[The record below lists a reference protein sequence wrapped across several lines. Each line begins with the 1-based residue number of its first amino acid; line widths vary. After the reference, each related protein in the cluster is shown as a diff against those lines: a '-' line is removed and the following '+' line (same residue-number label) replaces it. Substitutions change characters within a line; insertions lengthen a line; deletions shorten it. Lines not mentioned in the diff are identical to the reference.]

1 MSGNEIDRVIE
12 KHMKRIAKLLP
23 DSFETEDL
31 LEDLKSHIY
40 ESYND
45 KVQKNPD
52 DDELYLITEV
62 LEALGTP
69 EEIAEE
75 YGKVQIEEEE
85 IKSNP
90 DRWIYYTMRLMLTI
104 LVVVLASWVVSIA
117 TEGAV
122 DFMFAVV
129 VLLAFAV
136 LEWLVRAQQIK
147 DA

>member
-1 MSGNEIDRVIE
+1 MSSDEINRVIE
-12 KHMKRIAKLLP
+12 DHMKKIAKLLP
-23 DSFETEDL
+23 DGFETEDL
-31 LEDLKSHIY
+31 LEDLRNHIY

-45 KVQKNPD
+45 KVQLNPD
-52 DDELYLITEV
+52 EDKQLLIREV

-75 YGKVQIEEEE
+75 YGEVEVEEEE
-85 IKSNP
+85 KRSTAEK
-90 DRWIYYTMRLMLTI
+90 WTYYAMRLTLVV
-104 LVVVLASWVVSIA
+104 LVVVLASWAASVI

-122 DFMFAVV
+122 DFIFAVV

-136 LEWLVRAQQIK
+136 LEWLVRAQQTK

>member
-1 MSGNEIDRVIE
+1 MRNDEINRVIE
-12 KHMKRIAKLLP
+12 DYLKKIRKILP

-31 LEDLKSHIY
+31 LEDLRVHIND
-40 ESYND
+40 SYND

-52 DDELYLITEV
+52 EDKQSMVREV

-75 YGKVQIEEEE
+75 YGKEEVDEEER
-85 IKSNP
+85 KSNI
-90 DRWIYYTMRLMLTI
+90 DRWIYYTMRLTLVV
-104 LVVVLASWVVSIA
+104 LVVVLASWVASVL

-122 DFMFAVV
+122 DFILAVV

-136 LEWLVRAQQIK
+136 LEWLVRTQQTK

>member
-1 MSGNEIDRVIE
+1 MRDDEINRVVEDYLKKIR
-12 KHMKRIAKLLP
+12 KILP

-31 LEDLKSHIY
+31 LEDLRVHIND
-40 ESYND
+40 SYND
-45 KVQKNPD
+45 KIQKNPD
-52 DDELYLITEV
+52 EDKQSMVREV

-75 YGKVQIEEEE
+75 YGKEEVDEEERE
-85 IKSNP
+85 SRI
-90 DRWIYYTMRLMLTI
+90 DRWIYYTMRLTLVV
-104 LVVVLASWVVSIA
+104 LVVVIASWVASVL

-122 DFMFAVV
+122 DFILAVV

-136 LEWLVRAQQIK
+136 LEWLVRTQQTK

>member
-1 MSGNEIDRVIE
+1 MSNDEINRVIE
-12 KHMKRIAKLLP
+12 NHIKKIAKLLP

-45 KVQKNPD
+45 KVLKHPD
-52 DDELYLITEV
+52 DDKMHLITGV
-62 LEALGTP
+62 LDNLGTP

-75 YGKVQIEEEE
+75 YGKEQVDEEE
-85 IKSNP
+85 KKP
-90 DRWIYYTMRLMLTI
+90 TADRWIYYTMRLMLAV
-104 LVVVLASWVVSIA
+104 LVVVLASWVASVI

-122 DFMFAVV
+122 DFMLAVV

-136 LEWLVRAQQIK
+136 LEWIIRAQQTK

>member
-1 MSGNEIDRVIE
+1 MSDNEVDREIE
-12 KHMKRIAKLLP
+12 NHMKKTRRLLP
-23 DSFETEDL
+23 DTFETEDL
-31 LEDLKSHIY
+31 VEDLKSHIY

-52 DDELYLITEV
+52 EDKMRLITEV
-62 LEALGTP
+62 LEELGTP

-85 IKSNP
+85 SLDTS
-90 DRWIYYTMRLMLTI
+90 DRWIWYTMRLMLAI
-104 LVVVLASWVVSIA
+104 LVVVLASWVVSMI

-122 DFMFAVV
+122 DFMTAVV
-129 VLLAFAV
+129 VLLFFAV
-136 LEWLVRAQQIK
+136 LEWIIRTQQTK

>member
-1 MSGNEIDRVIE
+1 MRNDEINRVIE
-12 KHMKRIAKLLP
+12 DYLKKIRKMLP

-31 LEDLKSHIY
+31 LEDLRVHIND
-40 ESYND
+40 SYND

-52 DDELYLITEV
+52 EDKQSMVREV

-75 YGKVQIEEEE
+75 YGKEEVDEEEK
-85 IKSNP
+85 KSNI
-90 DRWIYYTMRLMLTI
+90 DRWIYYTMRLTLVV
-104 LVVVLASWVVSIA
+104 LVVVLASWVASVL

-122 DFMFAVV
+122 DFILAVV

-136 LEWLVRAQQIK
+136 LEWFVRTQQTK

>member
-1 MSGNEIDRVIE
+1 MSNNEVDGKIE
-12 KHMKRIAKLLP
+12 NHIKKIRKLLP

-31 LEDLKSHIY
+31 VEDLRSHIY
-40 ESYND
+40 ESYNE

-52 DDELYLITEV
+52 EDKLSLTTQV

-75 YGKVQIEEEE
+75 YGKIQVEEEE
-85 IKSNP
+85 KQDTSEK
-90 DRWIYYTMRLMLTI
+90 WIYFTMRLMLAV
-104 LVVVLASWVVSIA
+104 LVVVLASWVVSII
-117 TEGAV
+117 TEGTV
-122 DFMFAVV
+122 DFMMAVV

-136 LEWLVRAQQIK
+136 IEWVIRTQQTK

>member
-1 MSGNEIDRVIE
+1 MSSEEIDNVIE
-12 KHMKRIAKLLP
+12 DYIKKIAKLLP

-31 LEDLKSHIY
+31 LEDLRYHIY
-40 ESYND
+40 ESYTD
-45 KVQKNPD
+45 KVQRNT
-52 DDELYLITEV
+52 DEDNEQLIKEV

-69 EEIAEE
+69 EEIADE
-75 YGKVQIEEEE
+75 YGKEQIDEEE
-85 IKSNP
+85 KRSST
-90 DRWIYYTMRLMLTI
+90 DRYIYYTMRLTLAV
-104 LVVVLASWVVSIA
+104 LVVVIASWVASII

-136 LEWLVRAQQIK
+136 LEWLVRTQQTK

>member
-1 MSGNEIDRVIE
+1 MSSDEIDGVIE
-12 KHMKRIAKLLP
+12 NHIKKIARLLP

-31 LEDLKSHIY
+31 LEDLRSHIY
-40 ESYND
+40 ESYRD

-52 DDELYLITEV
+52 DDKQQLITEV
-62 LEALGTP
+62 LEALGAP

-75 YGKVQIEEEE
+75 FIKEQDEEEE
-85 IKSNP
+85 KKSSA
-90 DRWIYYTMRLMLTI
+90 DRWIYYTMRLMLAV
-104 LVVVLASWVVSIA
+104 LVVVLASWVVSII

-122 DFMFAVV
+122 DFIFAVV

-136 LEWLVRAQQIK
+136 LEWLVRTQQTK

>member
-1 MSGNEIDRVIE
+1 MRNDEINRVIE
-12 KHMKRIAKLLP
+12 DYLKKIRKILP

-31 LEDLKSHIY
+31 LEDLRVHIND
-40 ESYND
+40 SYND

-52 DDELYLITEV
+52 EDKQSMVREV

-75 YGKVQIEEEE
+75 YGKEEVDEEER
-85 IKSNP
+85 KSNI
-90 DRWIYYTMRLMLTI
+90 DRWVYYTMRLTLVV
-104 LVVVLASWVVSIA
+104 LVVVLASWVASVL

-122 DFMFAVV
+122 DFILAVV

-136 LEWLVRAQQIK
+136 LEWLVRTQQTK

>member
-1 MSGNEIDRVIE
+1 MRNDEINRVIE
-12 KHMKRIAKLLP
+12 DYLKKIRKILP

-31 LEDLKSHIY
+31 LEDLRVHIND
-40 ESYND
+40 SYND
-45 KVQKNPD
+45 KVQKNPNED
-52 DDELYLITEV
+52 KQSMVREV

-75 YGKVQIEEEE
+75 YGKEEVDEEER
-85 IKSNP
+85 KSNI
-90 DRWIYYTMRLMLTI
+90 DRWIYYTMRLTLVV
-104 LVVVLASWVVSIA
+104 LVVVLASWVASVL

-122 DFMFAVV
+122 DFILAVV

-136 LEWLVRAQQIK
+136 LEWLVRTQQTK

>member
-1 MSGNEIDRVIE
+1 MSDNEVDREIE
-12 KHMKRIAKLLP
+12 NHMKKIRRLLP

-31 LEDLKSHIY
+31 VEDLKSHIY

-45 KVQKNPD
+45 KVQKNPEED
-52 DDELYLITEV
+52 KMHLITEV
-62 LEALGTP
+62 LEELGTP

-85 IKSNP
+85 SLDTS
-90 DRWIYYTMRLMLTI
+90 DRWIWYTMRLMLAI
-104 LVVVLASWVVSIA
+104 LVVVLASWVVSMI

-122 DFMFAVV
+122 DFMTAVV
-129 VLLAFAV
+129 VLLFFAV
-136 LEWLVRAQQIK
+136 LEWIIRTQQTK

>member
-75 YGKVQIEEEE
+75 YGKDQVEEEE
-85 IKSNP
+85 KKSTV
-90 DRWIYYTMRLMLTI
+90 DKWIYYTMRLMLAI
-104 LVVVLASWVVSIA
+104 LVVVLASWVASVI

-122 DFMFAVV
+122 DFMSAVV

-136 LEWLVRAQQIK
+136 LEWVIRTQQTK

>member
-1 MSGNEIDRVIE
+1 MSNDEINRAIE
-12 KHMKRIAKLLP
+12 DYIKKIAKLLP

-31 LEDLKSHIY
+31 LEDLRSHIY

-52 DDELYLITEV
+52 EDKLGLISEV
-62 LEALGTP
+62 LDALETP

-75 YGKVQIEEEE
+75 YGKVEVEEEE
-85 IKSNP
+85 KESTA
-90 DRWIYYTMRLMLTI
+90 DRWIYYTMRLVLVV
-104 LVVVLASWVVSIA
+104 LVVVVASWVASVI

-122 DFMFAVV
+122 DFMIAVV
-129 VLLAFAV
+129 VLLFFAV
-136 LEWLVRAQQIK
+136 LEWLIRTQQTK